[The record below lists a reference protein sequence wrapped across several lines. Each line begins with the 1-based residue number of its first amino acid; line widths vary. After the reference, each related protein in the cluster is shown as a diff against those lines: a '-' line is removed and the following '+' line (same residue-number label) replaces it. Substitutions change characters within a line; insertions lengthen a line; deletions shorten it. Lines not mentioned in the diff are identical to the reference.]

1 MQNYSLQVQKD
12 NLYEVQSSAQELSDL
27 QDGQILMKIQKYA
40 LTTNNITYA
49 VSGSKLRYWEFFPAD
64 DPWGIVPAWGFGEVI
79 ESKHPD
85 VPVGERCYGYFPM
98 SSHVIVKPDKVKSAG
113 FKDGI
118 DHRAVLPP
126 IYNYYMRVNNN
137 PAFHP
142 SIEDYLPIIQ
152 PLFTTSFLIYHFLQ
166 EHGFFGAEQIVL
178 TSASSKTGLALAF
191 MLHQNRGEDGQKV
204 IGLTSPANVDFVQ
217 SVGYYDQVIEY
228 DRYKDELPQTATVI
242 VDFAGKTQLLEEMG
256 KSLGDHLKHIA
267 LIGITDWKS
276 TKGFRGVPKAEFFF
290 APTHL
295 QAKYKEWG
303 QQKASSMINQALV
316 GFIGDC
322 KKWIEIAYIDEME
335 LLKQLY
341 LEMLDGQ
348 VDPKIGYIIRPSSP
362 T

>member
-1 MQNYSLQVQKD
+1 MQNQSLQVQKA
-12 NLYEVQSSAQELSDL
+12 NLYEVQSSQQDMQEL
-27 QDGQILMKIQKYA
+27 QDGEVLMKIEKYA

-49 VSGSKLRYWEFFPAD
+49 VSGSKLRYWDFFPAEE
-64 DPWGIVPAWGFGEVI
+64 PWGIVPAWGFGVVI

-85 VPVGERCYGYFPM
+85 LPVGERCYGYFPM
-98 SSHVIVKPDKVKSAG
+98 SSHLKVQPAKVSEAG

-118 DHRAVLPP
+118 AHRTALPP

-152 PLFTTSFLIYHFLQ
+152 PLFTTSFLIYHFLKEQ
-166 EHGFFGAEQIVL
+166 AFFDAEQVVL
-178 TSASSKTGLALAF
+178 TSASSKTGLALGF
-191 MLHQNRGEDGQKV
+191 MLRQFKSTDGKKIV
-204 IGLTSPANVDFVQ
+204 GLTSPSNVAFVK

-228 DRYKDELPQTATVI
+228 DNYTSELEQTGTVI

-256 KSLGDHLKHIA
+256 TSLGDHLKHIA

-276 TKGFRGVPKAEFFF
+276 TKGFRGVPKSEFFF

-303 QQKASSMINQALV
+303 QQKASAMINQSLA
-316 GFIGDC
+316 GFIADS
-322 KKWIEIAYIDEME
+322 KKLIEISYVDDIERLRE
-335 LLKQLY
+335 LY
-341 LEMLDGQ
+341 LEMLDGK
-348 VDPKIGYIIRPSSP
+348 VDPKIGYIIRPNQ
-362 T
+362 